1 MRSHYDEYAR
11 SETKNTTTTTNY
23 NKMLNTNNNNYNSHY
38 NYNSNSNNNN
48 NDNSN
53 GSIPYH
59 ARENSLPFSYG
70 QISKTSTPLRPTTAT
85 ASAAA
90 TTSSSFAAGSAAP
103 VSRSYKNGV
112 EHDLDFDFDF
122 GLSSE
127 RNNNSNRNYNNH
139 SNDAGYLGG
148 YAKTSNGLNGNSF
161 NLTNSSASERAKKRI
176 EFFDNSGDGVGC
188 TQTLNYKTSSSAASN
203 EVDPS
208 MIKVQPR
215 LTSPLLVRK
224 TLGGSNSNSNNNTN
238 ASSYSRSPTRSST
251 NTIANT
257 YHYSYGNKNSSSDG
271 GRGGRDGVRGDI
283 GDNNFDKFVV
293 NGNISNNIGSGSSSI
308 YGRNTPTYGGDTLSK
323 TPARHDFDELLRER
337 REKVFS
343 EYRSTTQEVMRGTP
357 TPPNRSPLPP
367 PRRFVNGTVQL
378 PSTLPPSL
386 NGGRGSSLSSY
397 SQGPQVPQRN
407 PGKYN
412 YDFQFNLNLDA
423 GRNGHRREDEDD
435 DDDQVDYLKSR
446 QHSHTL
452 DRSPQR
458 YRSNEDYD
466 ARRHQTL
473 DRYTTTTS
481 TQQQQRY
488 QDETDGDIL
497 RRRPDAKRSY
507 GEYQEKQQQ
516 QQLYETRNIP
526 LASYNVERNYHTTT
540 TSSSASAHNPQAISP
555 NSMSSDIYATPYDD
569 ERHQYASSS
578 NSHHHHNNNNIGK
591 ATPLEANNNNNLTSI
606 TSTSTTLRTNRY
618 DQQQQQQQQAQQHQ
632 PTPYGNGQIYGQQQ
646 QQQQY
651 HETTTTNTIN
661 NIGQAATTPQMARRR
676 ESSPIYAT
684 STKKVTTSQ
693 ATAPTPLYGS
703 TTPQQPGQS
712 YQQQHGSAGVT
723 TSMAT
728 LSITDYQASS
738 PSGPLRPETPAF
750 PVTPRTPF
758 GTSTLASS
766 YNSNTLR
773 SNGYAP
779 QQHHN
784 SATAAEI
791 QNYSTETIYGTN
803 YRPRLNS
810 SLSMANS
817 EPQEVAAHLVKFA
830 KDSSKFW
837 YKPNLSREEA
847 ISLLIN
853 AAPGT
858 FVVRDSTT
866 YKNAYGLVLR
876 VAQPPPGTTSTGKPD
891 ELVRHFLIEPTTRGV
906 RLKGCANEPVFT
918 SLSALVYEH
927 SINQLALP
935 CLLQIP
941 ERDIVQPLIEPSP
954 AQTQLLTQGAACNVL
969 WLFSCDTE
977 SLTGE
982 EAIRK
987 AIRQMNAPGNQ
998 VTPTE
1003 VHFKVS
1009 HQGITLTDNTR
1020 KKFFRKHYTADIIS
1034 YCAIDPDHRLWTMQE
1049 HGSDNTTVVGALK
1062 KTIFAF
1068 VARRSASSKDNQCHV
1083 FCDLAINQPASAIVS
1098 FVNKT
1103 LPTEKQKNYI
1113 L

>member
-11 SETKNTTTTTNY
+11 GETKNTTTTINY
-23 NKMLNTNNNNYNSHY
+23 NNKMLNTNNNY
-38 NYNSNSNNNN
+38 NYNNNNNSNNNSS
-48 NDNSN
+48 SN

-70 QISKTSTPLRPTTAT
+70 QISKTSTPLRPTAST
-85 ASAAA
+85 ASKQ
-90 TTSSSFAAGSAAP
+90 TTSSSSSSATL
-103 VSRSYKNGV
+103 SRSYKNGV

-127 RNNNSNRNYNNH
+127 RTNSNNNNGNDYLGSYAKNSNGVNGSRALNDVNYN
-139 SNDAGYLGG
+139 
-148 YAKTSNGLNGNSF
+148 TS
-161 NLTNSSASERAKKRI
+161 KKRI
-176 EFFDNSGDGVGC
+176 EFLDNSGGC
-188 TQTLNYKTSSSAASN
+188 TQTLRYNNNSAKSDDL
-203 EVDPS
+203 DPT

-224 TLGGSNSNSNNNTN
+224 TLGGSSNTNSNGN
-238 ASSYSRSPTRSST
+238 SRSPTRSST

-257 YHYSYGNKNSSSDG
+257 YHYSYGNKNSSNSG
-271 GRGGRDGVRGDI
+271 GADI
-283 GDNNFDKFVV
+283 GDNIYGL
-293 NGNISNNIGSGSSSI
+293 NGNFSNGNSSSNNNHNI
-308 YGRNTPTYGGDTLSK
+308 YGRNTPTYGVDTLTK

-337 REKVFS
+337 REKVFN
-343 EYRSTTQEVMRGTP
+343 EYRSTTHEVLAATP
-357 TPPNRSPLPP
+357 PPNRSPLPP

-386 NGGRGSSLSSY
+386 NNGRGSSMSSY
-397 SQGPQVPQRN
+397 SQHQGPQVPQRN
-407 PGKYN
+407 PGKFN
-412 YDFQFNLNLDA
+412 YDFQFNLNLDE
-423 GRNGHRREDEDD
+423 REDANRDGG
-435 DDDQVDYLKSR
+435 DYLRRRTTS
-446 QHSHTL
+446 QTL

-458 YRSNEDYD
+458 YRSPENLDN
-466 ARRHQTL
+466 RRQHQTL
-473 DRYTTTTS
+473 DRYMTTTTTS
-481 TQQQQRY
+481 ASSQRY
-488 QDETDGDIL
+488 GDEPDGDIL
-497 RRRPDAKRSY
+497 RRRPAMDNRGY
-507 GEYQEKQQQ
+507 EQYQEKQQQQQ

-540 TSSSASAHNPQAISP
+540 TTAASASHNRQAISP
-555 NSMSSDIYATPYDD
+555 NSMSSDIYATPYDE
-569 ERHQYASSS
+569 ERHHY
-578 NSHHHHNNNNIGK
+578 
-591 ATPLEANNNNNLTSI
+591 ANNNSI
-606 TSTSTTLRTNRY
+606 TTTTSTLRTNRY
-618 DQQQQQQQQAQQHQ
+618 DQQQAA
-632 PTPYGNGQIYGQQQ
+632 PYGNGQIYGQQQ
-646 QQQQY
+646 HQ
-651 HETTTTNTIN
+651 HEMAN
-661 NIGQAATTPQMARRR
+661 NIGQAAAAGATTPQMARRR

-684 STKKVTTSQ
+684 STKKVTTT
-693 ATAPTPLYGS
+693 TANTTTPLYRS
-703 TTPQQPGQS
+703 PTPQQQL
-712 YQQQHGSAGVT
+712 QQQQQQNAATS
-723 TSMAT
+723 SMAM
-728 LSITDYQASS
+728 LSITDYQASTGS
-738 PSGPLRPETPAF
+738 PNGTIRPETPAF

-758 GTSTLASS
+758 ATG
-766 YNSNTLR
+766 NS
-773 SNGYAP
+773 
-779 QQHHN
+779 N
-784 SATAAEI
+784 SATIGLNGYNTATLRTNGYSPQNSSGTATEI
-791 QNYSTETIYGTN
+791 QNYSTETIYGSN

-847 ISLLIN
+847 ISLLLN
-853 AAPGT
+853 APPGT

-876 VAQPPPGTTSTGKPD
+876 VAQPPPGTQSTGKPD

-987 AIRQMNAPGNQ
+987 AIRQMNAPGNK

-1049 HGSDNTTVVGALK
+1049 HGNDNTTVVGALK